1 MTLCL
6 NPSHG
11 GQHCLH
17 WQEGDGDCCL
27 CGTSVD
33 TPCSL
38 CGVLD
43 CDGRCEELEVLGM
56 SIPAIS
62 IHEPYA
68 SAFLHGAKTIETRTW
83 APPLKHIGKRIAI
96 HATKNLSE
104 VKRLLRDGDYPHL
117 EVPIINTGHVLCTA
131 RLAWVGKVTAPCVTD
146 PSVVF
151 GERHDGIEF
160 YAAIEELG
168 DFSVGRYLWKMV
180 DVQPLEPPVL
190 ATGHQGIWYWDGVVA

>member
-1 MTLCL
+1 MGVAQVGSDWLEC
-6 NPSHG
+6 
-11 GQHCLH
+11 
-17 WQEGDGDCCL
+17 
-27 CGTSVD
+27 VD
-33 TPCSL
+33 S
-38 CGVLD
+38 
-43 CDGRCEELEVLGM
+43 M

-68 SAFLHGAKTIETRTW
+68 SAFLYGAKTIETRTW

-117 EVPIINTGHVLCTA
+117 EVPIINPGHVVATA
-131 RLAWVGKVTAPCVTD
+131 RLEWVEQGDAPLFQS
-146 PSVVF
+146 SVVF

-190 ATGHQGIWYWDGVVA
+190 ATGHQGIWYWEQRA